1 MSRHRKPD
9 TAHLEAMV
17 VTYHKLW
24 ERRVAEAERT
34 VGALSLL
41 EWFEAVGAEVDDL
54 AKDFQRVADGDAHA
68 AEHALEGYGALAGT
82 ANWLRDDADRRA
94 VAIACI
100 TSVEAVN
107 AAAAVASGA
116 MPKPGPDG
124 LTYHVSLQHNAQSA
138 WLLLTAMVGVG
149 SFDEDD
155 DSDGDA
161 AAIVVAEADELDALR
176 TAVAQDM
183 ATREPSTSWDVLDIA
198 QALAPWEAQ
207 LEELAELLK
216 QPVAADSDLDTATLL
231 RAADKRWTI
240 LDALAESVPVRTDDM
255 QLRGFYE
262 GYLAVMTH
270 AAQRHALSL
279 WIAHS
284 TDSVAHQASRYRIKA
299 DATKLDVE
307 SAELTTQAMNAR
319 TRQFEALAV

>member
-1 MSRHRKPD
+1 MTRHRKPD
-9 TAHLEAMV
+9 ETHLEAMV

-24 ERRVAEAERT
+24 ERRIVEAQRT

-54 AKDFQRVADGDAHA
+54 AKDFHRVTDGDAHA

-82 ANWLRDDADRRA
+82 ASWLGDDADRRA
-94 VAIACI
+94 VAIACV
-100 TSVEAVN
+100 TSVDAVHET
-107 AAAAVASGA
+107 AAVASGA
-116 MPKPGPDG
+116 MAKPGPDG
-124 LTYHVSLQHNAQSA
+124 LPYHVSLQHNAQSA
-138 WLLLTAMVGVG
+138 WLLLTAMVGVRVT
-149 SFDEDD
+149 DD
-155 DSDGDA
+155 DEVIPADDGD
-161 AAIVVAEADELDALR
+161 DLDALR
-176 TAVAQDM
+176 AAVTEDVA
-183 ATREPSTSWDVLDIA
+183 ARGPSTSWDVLDIA
-198 QALAPWEAQ
+198 QALAPWEAELEQ
-207 LEELAELLK
+207 LDEVLK
-216 QPVAADSDLDTATLL
+216 QPVTAVSDVEAATLL

-240 LDALAESVPVRTDDM
+240 LDALAESVPVRTQNA

-279 WIAHS
+279 WIARS

-299 DATKLDVE
+299 GVTRLDVE

>member
-1 MSRHRKPD
+1 
-9 TAHLEAMV
+9 
-17 VTYHKLW
+17 
-24 ERRVAEAERT
+24 
-34 VGALSLL
+34 
-41 EWFEAVGAEVDDL
+41 
-54 AKDFQRVADGDAHA
+54 
-68 AEHALEGYGALAGT
+68 
-82 ANWLRDDADRRA
+82 
-94 VAIACI
+94 
-100 TSVEAVN
+100 
-107 AAAAVASGA
+107 

-124 LTYHVSLQHNAQSA
+124 LAYHVSLQHNAQSA

-149 SFDEDD
+149 SFDEAD

-161 AAIVVAEADELDALR
+161 AAIAVAEADELDALR

-240 LDALAESVPVRTDDM
+240 LDALAESVPVRTEDM